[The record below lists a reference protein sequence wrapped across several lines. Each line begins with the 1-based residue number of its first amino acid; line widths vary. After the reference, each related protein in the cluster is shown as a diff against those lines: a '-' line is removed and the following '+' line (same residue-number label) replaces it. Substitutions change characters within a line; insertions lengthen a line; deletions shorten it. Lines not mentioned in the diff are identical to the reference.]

1 MSTTLPTAPPRPP
14 RVDSPEDLEAL
25 IEEARRR
32 ARRRRRWYAA
42 SALLAAGAAASAF
55 AGYHHG
61 GGGGSVETQP
71 AGGRPNAPAASG
83 NAGPSAAASAVA
95 RNGPITIITGA
106 SGGRVSAVLPP
117 GRLGAVYNCN
127 CELTSIDWATDGTR
141 LAFVAATLNHWSAF
155 NGIHIRN
162 LTTGKDRHL
171 PRDAFDLDWSADG
184 RRIVYVEWGAFGDPH
199 GTINV
204 MSARTARRERIIHT
218 GSEGR
223 DSSPSWS
230 PRGDRLAFASYSNSV
245 STISVIAL
253 NGPRRTL
260 LARHASAPAWSPRG
274 GTIAYRSRCG
284 IKLVTP
290 AGRDVTPQDRR
301 RCRAIGVVGTPF
313 WSPDGRQ
320 IGIQTKRGIYTM
332 NADGSELGLVTVE
345 RGLSPFSS
353 GRPSWRPR
361 Q

>member
-1 MSTTLPTAPPRPP
+1 MS
-14 RVDSPEDLEAL
+14 RVA
-25 IEEARRR
+25 
-32 ARRRRRWYAA
+32 Y
-42 SALLAAGAAASAF
+42 SALAVCALTFWVAGAS
-55 AGYHHG
+55 
-61 GGGGSVETQP
+61 GSVASRPDPVVRFADLARQP
-71 AGGRPNAPAASG
+71 V
-83 NAGPSAAASAVA
+83 SAAVP
-95 RNGPITIITGA
+95 RNGLITIITGA

-127 CELTSIDWATDGTR
+127 CELVSIDWAPDGTR

-162 LTTGKDRHL
+162 LTTSKDRHL
-171 PRDAFDLDWSADG
+171 PRNALDVNLDWSADG
-184 RRIVYVEWGAFGDPH
+184 RRIAYVEN

-204 MSARTARRERIIHT
+204 MSPITARRVPIIHT

-230 PRGDRLAFASYSNSV
+230 PRGDRLAFASKSNSV

-253 NGPRRTL
+253 NGPKRMV

-274 GTIAYRSRCG
+274 GMIAYRSRCG

-290 AGRDVTPQDRR
+290 AGRDVTPQHGR

-320 IGIQTKRGIYTM
+320 IGIQTRRGIYTM
-332 NADGSELGLVTVE
+332 NADGSELGLVTLE
-345 RGLSPFSS
+345 RGLGPFNS
-353 GRPSWRPR
+353 GHPSWRPR

>member
-42 SALLAAGAAASAF
+42 SALLVAGAAASAF

-61 GGGGSVETQP
+61 GAGGSVATQS
-71 AGGRPNAPAASG
+71 AGGPNAPAASG
-83 NAGPSAAASAVA
+83 NAGPSAAASALA
-95 RNGPITIITGA
+95 RNGPVTIIAGA
-106 SGGRVSAVLPP
+106 SGGSVSAVLPP
-117 GRLGAVYNCN
+117 GRLGPAYNCN
-127 CELTSIDWATDGTR
+127 CELTSIDWAPDGTR

-171 PRDAFDLDWSADG
+171 STRDAFDLDWSADG
-184 RRIVYVEWGAFGDPH
+184 RRIVYVEWGVFGDPH

-204 MSARTARRERIIHT
+204 MSANVISTPTDRRERVIYT
-218 GSEGR
+218 GSEGK

-230 PRGDRLAFASYSNSV
+230 PRGDRLVFATYSNRV

-260 LARHASAPAWSPRG
+260 L
-274 GTIAYRSRCG
+274 T
-284 IKLVTP
+284 
-290 AGRDVTPQDRR
+290 
-301 RCRAIGVVGTPF
+301 
-313 WSPDGRQ
+313 
-320 IGIQTKRGIYTM
+320 
-332 NADGSELGLVTVE
+332 
-345 RGLSPFSS
+345 
-353 GRPSWRPR
+353 
-361 Q
+361 

>member
-1 MSTTLPTAPPRPP
+1 MSTTLPTAPPPPP

-42 SALLAAGAAASAF
+42 PALLATGAVASAF

-61 GGGGSVETQP
+61 GGGGSLETKP
-71 AGGRPNAPAASG
+71 AGARPNAPAARG

-95 RNGPITIITGA
+95 RNGPITIISGA
-106 SGGRVSAVLPP
+106 SVSAVLPP
-117 GRLGAVYNCN
+117 GRLGALYNCN
-127 CELTSIDWATDGTR
+127 CELTSIDWAPDGTR
-141 LAFVAATLNHWSAF
+141 LAFAAATLNHWSAF

-162 LTTGKDRHL
+162 LTTRKGRHL
-171 PRDAFDLDWSADG
+171 PREKAFDLDWSADG
-184 RRIVYVEWGAFGDPH
+184 RRIAYVEWGGF

-230 PRGDRLAFASYSNSV
+230 PRGDRLAFASYSNSA

-253 NGPRRTL
+253 TGARRTL

-274 GTIAYRSRCG
+274 GKIAYRSRCG

-290 AGRDVTPQDRR
+290 AGRDVTPQGRR

-332 NADGSELGLVTVE
+332 NADGSDLGLVITVE
-345 RGLSPFSS
+345 RGLGPFNS

>member
-1 MSTTLPTAPPRPP
+1 
-14 RVDSPEDLEAL
+14 
-25 IEEARRR
+25 
-32 ARRRRRWYAA
+32 
-42 SALLAAGAAASAF
+42 
-55 AGYHHG
+55 
-61 GGGGSVETQP
+61 
-71 AGGRPNAPAASG
+71 
-83 NAGPSAAASAVA
+83 
-95 RNGPITIITGA
+95 
-106 SGGRVSAVLPP
+106 VLPP
-117 GRLGAVYNCN
+117 GRLGPAYNCN
-127 CELTSIDWATDGTR
+127 CELTSIDWAPDGTR

-171 PRDAFDLDWSADG
+171 STRDAFDLDWSADG
-184 RRIVYVEWGAFGDPH
+184 RRIVYVEWGVFGDPH

-204 MSARTARRERIIHT
+204 MSANVISTPTDRRERVIYT
-218 GSEGR
+218 GSEGK

-230 PRGDRLAFASYSNSV
+230 PRGDRLVFATYSNRV

-260 LARHASAPAWSPRG
+260 LARHASAPAWSPLG

-290 AGRDVTPQDRR
+290 AGRDVTPQGKRS
-301 RCRAIGVVGTPF
+301 CRAIGVVGIPF

-345 RGLSPFSS
+345 RGYGPFSTA
-353 GRPSWRPR
+353 RPSWRPR